1 MRRTALLGSLAALLL
16 SWAWLRLELREQSS
30 SVLLWALV
38 AGVAPALLPTWRLR
52 AAAVAVSAVV
62 VLEKTLG
69 SVRPGIALER
79 FGDGFKLFFDV
90 QLPFVPVFHPK
101 MHGLVLLGVV
111 GFTLAVTLAVAARR
125 PLLAG
130 GLLVAGAGW
139 PATLLHGGRPLRDGA
154 IILAAVL
161 LIVAGIGSAV
171 RARQAAVAGALII
184 GAAVGIAAVP
194 AVAKGAFLAWEKWDP
209 YATAERSTEC
219 YACSL

>member
-1 MRRTALLGSLAALLL
+1 M
-16 SWAWLRLELREQSS
+16 
-30 SVLLWALV
+30 
-38 AGVAPALLPTWRLR
+38 
-52 AAAVAVSAVV
+52 VSAVV

-69 SVRPGIALER
+69 SVWPGIAIER

-90 QLPFVPVFHPK
+90 QLPFVPAFHPK

-139 PATLLHGGRPLRDGA
+139 PTTLLHGERPLRDGA
-154 IILAAVL
+154 IILGAVL

-171 RARQAAVAGALII
+171 RARQAAVAGALVI
-184 GAAVGIAAVP
+184 GAAVGHARCPPSRKARSSRGRSGTP
-194 AVAKGAFLAWEKWDP
+194 TRPSGRSASATWDTT
-209 YATAERSTEC
+209 YR
-219 YACSL
+219 